1 MKKAYFLLIFLIFI
15 AGIAFTQTTG
25 SFQFR
30 TRDGKT
36 MPVHYFLP
44 PNMNNET
51 RVMFVLHGINRGD
64 YTHTAHVLSV
74 AANVA
79 VILPVFSA
87 EDFPGYN
94 RINFTTASR
103 PPITE
108 HHQTSLGF
116 YSVFTPMELTKIQA
130 M

>member
-1 MKKAYFLLIFLIFI
+1 MKKAYFLFVFLTFI
-15 AGIAFTQTTG
+15 AGITFAQTTG
-25 SFQFR
+25 SFQFI
-30 TRDGKT
+30 TRDNKT

-64 YTHTAHVLSV
+64 YTHTAYVLSV

-94 RINFTTASR
+94 RINFTLPQGR
-103 PPITE
+103 PANGI
-108 HHQTSLGF
+108 F
-116 YSVFTPMELTKIQA
+116 II
-130 M
+130 

>member
-1 MKKAYFLLIFLIFI
+1 MRKIFFILITLFLTIN
-15 AGIAFTQTTG
+15 AFAQTTG

-30 TRDGKT
+30 TRDNKT

-64 YTHTAHVLSV
+64 YTHTAYVLSV

-103 PPITE
+103 PP
-108 HHQTSLGF
+108 S
-116 YSVFTPMELTKIQA
+116 
-130 M
+130 